1 MVTGSCNESNKIAQT
16 HLHTKVYYP
25 KKFGCSSVYNLWV
38 LEGTRFSG
46 QGTDAR
52 KYILKNCN
60 KRFDILQISTIYKNF
75 RKNLRSHLWEILL
88 IKKRGKIMITR
99 LLLLWQQKIS
109 VLMYMN
115 ISVRNCFFHGEKKRW
130 KIYCKGKFYSLILR
144 KKKRKQHFDYFLGG
158 QDKNADSNK
167 TCQNI
172 NTHRSTFH

>member
-1 MVTGSCNESNKIAQT
+1 MFIICEFSREQGSRDRERT
-16 HLHTKVYYP
+16 
-25 KKFGCSSVYNLWV
+25 
-38 LEGTRFSG
+38 
-46 QGTDAR
+46 QGNTFWKTA
-52 KYILKNCN
+52 INA
-60 KRFDILQISTIYKNF
+60 STFYKSLPFTKNF

-115 ISVRNCFFHGEKKRW
+115 ISARNCFFHGEKKRW